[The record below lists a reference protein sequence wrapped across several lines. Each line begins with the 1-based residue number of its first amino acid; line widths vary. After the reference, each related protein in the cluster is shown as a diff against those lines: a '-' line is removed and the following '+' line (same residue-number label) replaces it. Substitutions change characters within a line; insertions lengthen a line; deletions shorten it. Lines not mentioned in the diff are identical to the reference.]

1 MLRPI
6 LYSMYTARIADVIKR
21 HGMGYHFY
29 ADDTQIYL
37 SFNPSDALQSKSL
50 IEECIQNVQLWMVA
64 NKLAEHSF

>member
-1 MLRPI
+1 
-6 LYSMYTARIADVIKR
+6 MYTARIADVIKR
-21 HGMGYHFY
+21 HGIGYHFY